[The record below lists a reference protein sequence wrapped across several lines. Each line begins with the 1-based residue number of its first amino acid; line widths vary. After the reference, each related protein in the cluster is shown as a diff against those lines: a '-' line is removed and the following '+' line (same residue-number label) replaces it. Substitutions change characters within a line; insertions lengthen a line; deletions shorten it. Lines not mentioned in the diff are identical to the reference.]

1 MVGQLFQAAE
11 KASSNKSRKFGKRR
25 ASMAKII
32 LYSRIRRRSTG
43 SSAPHTPMVR
53 QWQLLEWLSSEPE
66 GVTVA
71 EAAIA
76 TGMDQK
82 TIRRDLIL
90 LRKIGFDLDETVE
103 ERGRKRWRIRQ
114 SFERLRSKKRRY
126 QAIRD
131 SLDLLLE
138 QVDRVGD
145 RRLVDDLKAMRQRV
159 VRKCRT
165 V

>member
-1 MVGQLFQAAE
+1 M
-11 KASSNKSRKFGKRR
+11 NI
-25 ASMAKII
+25 MTTTI
-32 LYSRIRRRSTG
+32 LTSRIRRRSINK
-43 SSAPHTPMVR
+43 SATHTPMVR

-103 ERGRKRWRIRQ
+103 EFGRKR
-114 SFERLRSKKRRY
+114 
-126 QAIRD
+126 
-131 SLDLLLE
+131 
-138 QVDRVGD
+138 
-145 RRLVDDLKAMRQRV
+145 
-159 VRKCRT
+159 
-165 V
+165 